1 MNLVFSRGIVGL
13 LDAVLRSL
21 IDARPQEQLPMDFL
35 NKAEKLAKLSGRL
48 QGSSNHDGSSE
59 GGGGGGAGNMI
70 HSIFS
75 HTTTTS
81 HEGGPKRN
89 NSVSEI
95 YKDAQVLSAALN
107 ILRGQAFLSV
117 CCT

>member
-1 MNLVFSRGIVGL
+1 
-13 LDAVLRSL
+13 
-21 IDARPQEQLPMDFL
+21 MDFL

-48 QGSSNHDGSSE
+48 HGSSNHDGSSE
-59 GGGGGGAGNMI
+59 GGGGGGGGAGNMI

-75 HTTTTS
+75 HTTTTTS
-81 HEGGPKRN
+81 HEGGPKRST
-89 NSVSEI
+89 SVSEI

-107 ILRGQAFLSV
+107 ILRGQAFLSF

>member
-1 MNLVFSRGIVGL
+1 VNLVFSRGIVGV
-13 LDAVLRSL
+13 LDLVLRSL
-21 IDARPQEQLPMDFL
+21 IDARPQEHLPMDFL

-48 QGSSNHDGSSE
+48 HGSGNHDGSSE
-59 GGGGGGAGNMI
+59 GGGGGAGNVI
-70 HSIFS
+70 HSMFS

-81 HEGGPKRN
+81 HEGGPKRST
-89 NSVSEI
+89 SVSEI

-107 ILRGQAFLSV
+107 ILRGQAFLSF

>member
-1 MNLVFSRGIVGL
+1 
-13 LDAVLRSL
+13 
-21 IDARPQEQLPMDFL
+21 MDFL

-48 QGSSNHDGSSE
+48 HGSGNHDGGSSE
-59 GGGGGGAGNMI
+59 GGGGGGGGGAGNMI

-75 HTTTTS
+75 QTTSTS

-89 NSVSEI
+89 TSVSEI

-107 ILRGQAFLSV
+107 ILRGQAFLSF
-117 CCT
+117 CCTK

>member
-1 MNLVFSRGIVGL
+1 
-13 LDAVLRSL
+13 
-21 IDARPQEQLPMDFL
+21 MDFL
-35 NKAEKLAKLSGRL
+35 SKAEKLAKLSGRL
-48 QGSSNHDGSSE
+48 HGSSNHDGSSE
-59 GGGGGGAGNMI
+59 GGGGGGGSAGNMI

-81 HEGGPKRN
+81 HEGGPNRA
-89 NSVSEI
+89 SVSEI

-107 ILRGQAFLSV
+107 ILRGQAFLSF

>member
-1 MNLVFSRGIVGL
+1 
-13 LDAVLRSL
+13 
-21 IDARPQEQLPMDFL
+21 MDFL

-48 QGSSNHDGSSE
+48 HGSSNHDGSSE
-59 GGGGGGAGNMI
+59 GGGGGGGGGGGAGNMI

-81 HEGGPKRN
+81 HEGGPKRST
-89 NSVSEI
+89 SVSEI
-95 YKDAQVLSAALN
+95 YQDAQVLSAALN
-107 ILRGQAFLSV
+107 IFRGQAFLSF